1 MDSTL
6 SGRDVLGIMPTGA
19 GKSICF
25 QVPALLFPGIT
36 IVVSPLISLMKDQ
49 VSALNAAGIHAAYIN
64 SSLTERQF
72 YKAMD
77 FARQGRYKI
86 IYAAPERLM
95 TESFLA
101 LAKEVPISM
110 VAVDEAHC
118 ISQWGQDFRPSYLKI
133 VDFIQQL
140 PVRPVLAAY
149 TATATK
155 AVKEDILCILGLQ
168 NPDVLVTGYDRKN
181 LYFAVEK
188 PKNKKEALLE
198 YLRKNPEKSGVIYC
212 NTRKTV
218 EEVHQQLVQAGYPA
232 VRYHAGLSEG
242 EKKQNQEDF
251 IYDAAPIM
259 VATSAFGMGIDK
271 SNVRFVIHYNMP
283 KDIESYYQEAG
294 RAGRDGEPGECI
306 LYYSGQDVKTN
317 EFLIEQQVKNEEL
330 GREEQEVIRERNYER
345 LRKMTFYCFTNECLR
360 DYILRYFG
368 EYGGNY
374 CGNCRSCLTEFQD
387 VDVTEEAS
395 GILNMVV
402 TSGQR
407 YGIQAVIDA
416 VHGSDSAKVRSC
428 LTEFQ
433 DVDVTEEA
441 SGILNMVVTSGQ
453 RYGIQAVIDAVH
465 GSDSAKV
472 RQFGLQENSYY
483 GVLKDRTIVRLRQIL
498 NDLLVKEYLWLTPG
512 DYPVLKLGLQENSY
526 YGVLKD
532 RTIVRLRQILN
543 DLLVKEYLWLTPGD
557 YPVLKLGEK
566 GREFL
571 QEGDRVQV
579 FLKLPKEQ
587 EKAENKQKVQKKR
600 AVENVK
606 YPELFEILRQYRYQ
620 MAQKAHIPPYIIFSD
635 KTLREMSTY
644 LPVNREEMLE
654 INGVGT
660 SKYEKYGKAFENL
673 IQDFIYNKNIEK

>member
-1 MDSTL
+1 MDKYQVLKETFGYTTFRQGQERLVDSTL

-64 SSLTERQF
+64 SSLTEGQF
-72 YKAMD
+72 RKAME

-101 LAKEVPISM
+101 LAQEVPISM

-140 PVRPVLAAY
+140 PMRPVLAAY

-155 AVKEDILCILGLQ
+155 AVKEDILCILGLK

-188 PKNKKEALLE
+188 PKNKTEALLE
-198 YLRKNPEKSGVIYC
+198 YLRRNSEKSGIIYC

-218 EEVHQQLVQAGYPA
+218 EEVHQELVQAGYPV
-232 VRYHAGLSEG
+232 VRYHAGLSEE

-259 VATSAFGMGIDK
+259 VATNAFGMGIDK

-306 LYYSGQDVKTN
+306 LYYGGQDVKMN
-317 EFLIEQQVKNEEL
+317 EFLIEQQVSNEEL
-330 GREEQEVIRERNYER
+330 GREEQEVIRQRNYER

-374 CGNCRSCLTEFQD
+374 CGNCRNCLTEFQD
-387 VDVTEEAS
+387 VDVTEEAA
-395 GILNMVV
+395 GILNM
-402 TSGQR
+402 TLS
-407 YGIQAVIDA
+407 
-416 VHGSDSAKVRSC
+416 
-428 LTEFQ
+428 
-433 DVDVTEEA
+433 
-441 SGILNMVVTSGQ
+441 SGQ

-472 RQFGLQENSYY
+472 RQFRLQEN
-483 GVLKDRTIVRLRQIL
+483 
-498 NDLLVKEYLWLTPG
+498 P
-512 DYPVLKLGLQENSY
+512 Y

-571 QEGDRVQV
+571 QEKDSAQV

-587 EKAENKQKVQKKR
+587 EKAETKQKAQKKR
-600 AVENVK
+600 SVEDVK

-644 LPVNREEMLE
+644 LPVNREEMLA
-654 INGVGT
+654 INGVGN

-673 IQDFIYNKNIEK
+673 IQEFIRDKNIEK

>member
-1 MDSTL
+1 MVIPHSVRVRNVWDSTL

-64 SSLTERQF
+64 SSLTEGQF
-72 YKAMD
+72 RKAME

-101 LAKEVPISM
+101 LAQEVPISM

-140 PVRPVLAAY
+140 PMRPVLAAY

-155 AVKEDILCILGLQ
+155 AVKEDILCILGLK

-188 PKNKKEALLE
+188 PKNKTEALLE
-198 YLRKNPEKSGVIYC
+198 YLRRNSEKSGIIYC

-218 EEVHQQLVQAGYPA
+218 EEVHQELVQAGYPV
-232 VRYHAGLSEG
+232 VRYHAGLSEE

-259 VATSAFGMGIDK
+259 VATNAFGMGIDK

-306 LYYSGQDVKTN
+306 LYYGGQDVKMN
-317 EFLIEQQVKNEEL
+317 EFLIEQQVSNEEL

-374 CGNCRSCLTEFQD
+374 CGNCRNCLTEFQD
-387 VDVTEEAS
+387 VDVTEEAA
-395 GILNMVV
+395 GILNM
-402 TSGQR
+402 TLS
-407 YGIQAVIDA
+407 
-416 VHGSDSAKVRSC
+416 
-428 LTEFQ
+428 
-433 DVDVTEEA
+433 
-441 SGILNMVVTSGQ
+441 SGQ

-472 RQFGLQENSYY
+472 RQFRLQEN
-483 GVLKDRTIVRLRQIL
+483 
-498 NDLLVKEYLWLTPG
+498 P
-512 DYPVLKLGLQENSY
+512 Y

-571 QEGDRVQV
+571 QEKDSAQV

-587 EKAENKQKVQKKR
+587 EKAETKQKAQKKR
-600 AVENVK
+600 AVEDVK

-644 LPVNREEMLE
+644 LPVNREEMLA
-654 INGVGT
+654 INGVGN

-673 IQDFIYNKNIEK
+673 IQEFIRDKNIEK

>member
-232 VRYHAGLSEG
+232 VRYHAGLSEE

-259 VATSAFGMGIDK
+259 VATNAFGMGIDK

-317 EFLIEQQVKNEEL
+317 EFLIEQQVKNEEF

-374 CGNCRSCLTEFQD
+374 CGNCRSCLTEF
-387 VDVTEEAS
+387 
-395 GILNMVV
+395 
-402 TSGQR
+402 R
-407 YGIQAVIDA
+407 
-416 VHGSDSAKVRSC
+416 
-428 LTEFQ
+428 

-498 NDLLVKEYLWLTPG
+498 NDF
-512 DYPVLKLGLQENSY
+512 
-526 YGVLKD
+526 
-532 RTIVRLRQILN
+532 
-543 DLLVKEYLWLTPGD
+543 LVKEYLWLTPGD

-579 FLKLPKEQ
+579 FLKLPKDQ

-660 SKYEKYGKAFENL
+660 NKYEKYGKAFENL

>member
-1 MDSTL
+1 MDKYQVLKETFGYTTFRQGQERLVDSTL

-19 GKSICF
+19 GKSISF

-64 SSLTERQF
+64 SSLTEGQF
-72 YKAMD
+72 RKAME

-101 LAKEVPISM
+101 LAQEVPISM

-140 PVRPVLAAY
+140 PMRPVLAAY

-155 AVKEDILCILGLQ
+155 AVKEDILCILGLK

-188 PKNKKEALLE
+188 PKNKTEALLE
-198 YLRKNPEKSGVIYC
+198 YLRRNSEKSGIIYC

-218 EEVHQQLVQAGYPA
+218 EEVHQELVQAGYPV
-232 VRYHAGLSEG
+232 VRYHAGLSEE

-259 VATSAFGMGIDK
+259 VATNAFGMGIDK

-306 LYYSGQDVKTN
+306 LYYGGQDVKMN
-317 EFLIEQQVKNEEL
+317 EFLIEQQVSNEEL

-374 CGNCRSCLTEFQD
+374 CGNCRNCLTEFQD
-387 VDVTEEAS
+387 VDVTEEAA
-395 GILNMVV
+395 GILNM
-402 TSGQR
+402 TLS
-407 YGIQAVIDA
+407 
-416 VHGSDSAKVRSC
+416 
-428 LTEFQ
+428 
-433 DVDVTEEA
+433 
-441 SGILNMVVTSGQ
+441 SGQ

-472 RQFGLQENSYY
+472 RQFRLQEN
-483 GVLKDRTIVRLRQIL
+483 
-498 NDLLVKEYLWLTPG
+498 P
-512 DYPVLKLGLQENSY
+512 Y

-571 QEGDRVQV
+571 QEKDSAQV

-587 EKAENKQKVQKKR
+587 EKAETKQKAQKKR
-600 AVENVK
+600 AVEDVK

-644 LPVNREEMLE
+644 LPVNREEMLA
-654 INGVGT
+654 INGVGN

-673 IQDFIYNKNIEK
+673 IQEFIRDKNIEK

>member
-1 MDSTL
+1 MDKCEVLKQTFGYTSFREGQERLVDSTL

-25 QVPALLFPGIT
+25 QVPALMFPGIT
-36 IVVSPLISLMKDQ
+36 IVISPLISLMKDQ
-49 VSALNAAGIHAAYIN
+49 VTALNAAGIHAAYIN
-64 SSLTERQF
+64 SSLTEGQF
-72 YKAMD
+72 YKAMEY
-77 FARQGRYKI
+77 ARKGRYKI

-101 LAKEVPISM
+101 LAQEVPISM

-188 PKNKKEALLE
+188 PKNKKDALLE
-198 YLRKNPEKSGVIYC
+198 YLRKNSEKSGIIYC
-212 NTRKTV
+212 NTRKNV
-218 EEVHQQLVQAGYPA
+218 EEVHHHLVQAGYPA
-232 VRYHAGLSEG
+232 VWYHAGLLEE

-251 IYDAAPIM
+251 IYDVMPIM
-259 VATSAFGMGIDK
+259 VATNAFGMGIDK

-283 KDIESYYQEAG
+283 KDLESYYQEAG

-306 LYYSGQDVKTN
+306 LYYAGQDVKTN
-317 EFLIEQQVKNEEL
+317 EFLIEQQMENQEL
-330 GREEQEVIRERNYER
+330 EREEQELIRERNYER
-345 LRKMTFYCFTNECLR
+345 LRKMTFYCFTSECLR

-368 EYGGNY
+368 EYGRTY
-374 CGNCRSCLTEFQD
+374 CGNCRNCLTEFQD
-387 VDVTEEAS
+387 VDVTAEAK
-395 GILNMVV
+395 GILNLVV
-402 TSGQR
+402 SSGQR
-407 YGIQAVIDA
+407 YGVQAV
-416 VHGSDSAKVRSC
+416 V
-428 LTEFQ
+428 
-433 DVDVTEEA
+433 
-441 SGILNMVVTSGQ
+441 
-453 RYGIQAVIDAVH
+453 DAVH

-472 RQFGLQENSYY
+472 RQFRLSEN
-483 GVLKDRTIVRLRQIL
+483 
-498 NDLLVKEYLWLTPG
+498 P
-512 DYPVLKLGLQENSY
+512 Y

-566 GREFL
+566 GRQFL
-571 QEGDRVQV
+571 QENDSPQI

-587 EKAENKQKVQKKR
+587 EKTETKQKAQKKR
-600 AVENVK
+600 VVEDVK
-606 YPELFEILRQYRYQ
+606 YPELFEILRQHRYQ
-620 MAQKAHIPPYIIFSD
+620 LAQKAHIPPYIIFSD

-644 LPVNREEMLE
+644 LPVNREEMLA
-654 INGVGT
+654 INGVGN

-673 IQDFIYNKNIEK
+673 IQDFIRNQNIEN

>member
-232 VRYHAGLSEG
+232 VRYHAGLSEE

-259 VATSAFGMGIDK
+259 VATNAFGMGIDK

-317 EFLIEQQVKNEEL
+317 EFLIEQQVKNEEF

-416 VHGSDSAKVRSC
+416 VHGSDSAKVR
-428 LTEFQ
+428 
-433 DVDVTEEA
+433 
-441 SGILNMVVTSGQ
+441 
-453 RYGIQAVIDAVH
+453 
-465 GSDSAKV
+465 
-472 RQFGLQENSYY
+472 QF
-483 GVLKDRTIVRLRQIL
+483 
-498 NDLLVKEYLWLTPG
+498 
-512 DYPVLKLGLQENSY
+512 GLQENSY

-579 FLKLPKEQ
+579 FLKLPKDQ

-660 SKYEKYGKAFENL
+660 NKYEKYGKAFENL

>member
-232 VRYHAGLSEG
+232 VRYHAGLSEE

-259 VATSAFGMGIDK
+259 VATNAFGMGIDK

-317 EFLIEQQVKNEEL
+317 EFLIEQQVKNEEF
-330 GREEQEVIRERNYER
+330 GREEQEVIRERNHER

-374 CGNCRSCLTEFQD
+374 CGNC
-387 VDVTEEAS
+387 
-395 GILNMVV
+395 
-402 TSGQR
+402 
-407 YGIQAVIDA
+407 
-416 VHGSDSAKVRSC
+416 RSC

-512 DYPVLKLGLQENSY
+512 DYPVLKLG
-526 YGVLKD
+526 
-532 RTIVRLRQILN
+532 
-543 DLLVKEYLWLTPGD
+543 
-557 YPVLKLGEK
+557 EK

-579 FLKLPKEQ
+579 FLKLPKDQ

-660 SKYEKYGKAFENL
+660 NKYEKYGKAFENL

>member
-1 MDSTL
+1 MDKYQVLKETFGYTTFRQGQERLVDSTL

-25 QVPALLFPGIT
+25 QVPAVLFPGIT

-64 SSLTERQF
+64 SSLTEGQF
-72 YKAMD
+72 RKAME

-101 LAKEVPISM
+101 LAQEVPISM

-140 PVRPVLAAY
+140 PMRPVLAAY

-155 AVKEDILCILGLQ
+155 AVKEDILCILGLK

-188 PKNKKEALLE
+188 PKNKTEALLE
-198 YLRKNPEKSGVIYC
+198 YLRRNSEKSGIIYC

-218 EEVHQQLVQAGYPA
+218 EEVHQELVQAGYPV
-232 VRYHAGLSEG
+232 VRYHAGLSEE

-259 VATSAFGMGIDK
+259 VATNAFGMGIDK

-306 LYYSGQDVKTN
+306 LYYGGQDVKMN
-317 EFLIEQQVKNEEL
+317 EFLIEQQVSNEEL

-374 CGNCRSCLTEFQD
+374 CGNCRNCLTEFQD
-387 VDVTEEAS
+387 VDVTEEAA
-395 GILNMVV
+395 GILNM
-402 TSGQR
+402 TLS
-407 YGIQAVIDA
+407 
-416 VHGSDSAKVRSC
+416 
-428 LTEFQ
+428 
-433 DVDVTEEA
+433 
-441 SGILNMVVTSGQ
+441 SGQ

-472 RQFGLQENSYY
+472 RQFRLQEN
-483 GVLKDRTIVRLRQIL
+483 
-498 NDLLVKEYLWLTPG
+498 P
-512 DYPVLKLGLQENSY
+512 Y

-571 QEGDRVQV
+571 QEKDSAQV

-587 EKAENKQKVQKKR
+587 EKAETKQKAQKKR
-600 AVENVK
+600 SVEDVK

-644 LPVNREEMLE
+644 LPVNREEMLA
-654 INGVGT
+654 INGVGN

-673 IQDFIYNKNIEK
+673 IQEFIRDKNIEK

>member
-232 VRYHAGLSEG
+232 VRYHAGLSEE

-259 VATSAFGMGIDK
+259 VATNAFGMGIDK

-317 EFLIEQQVKNEEL
+317 EFLIEQQVKNEEF

-416 VHGSDSAKVRSC
+416 VHGSDSAKVR
-428 LTEFQ
+428 
-433 DVDVTEEA
+433 
-441 SGILNMVVTSGQ
+441 
-453 RYGIQAVIDAVH
+453 
-465 GSDSAKV
+465 
-472 RQFGLQENSYY
+472 QFGLQENSYY

-498 NDLLVKEYLWLTPG
+498 NDF
-512 DYPVLKLGLQENSY
+512 
-526 YGVLKD
+526 
-532 RTIVRLRQILN
+532 
-543 DLLVKEYLWLTPGD
+543 LVKEYLWLTPGD

-579 FLKLPKEQ
+579 FLKLPKDQ

-660 SKYEKYGKAFENL
+660 NKYEKYGKAFENL

>member
-1 MDSTL
+1 MDKYQVLKETFGYTTFRQGQERLVDSTL

-64 SSLTERQF
+64 SSLTEGQF
-72 YKAMD
+72 RKAME

-101 LAKEVPISM
+101 LAQEVPISM

-140 PVRPVLAAY
+140 PMRPVLAAY

-155 AVKEDILCILGLQ
+155 AVKEDILCILGLK

-188 PKNKKEALLE
+188 PKNKTEALLE
-198 YLRKNPEKSGVIYC
+198 YLRRNSEKSGIIYC

-218 EEVHQQLVQAGYPA
+218 EEVHQELVQAGYPV
-232 VRYHAGLSEG
+232 VRYHAGLSEE

-259 VATSAFGMGIDK
+259 VATNAFGMGIDK

-306 LYYSGQDVKTN
+306 LYYGGQDVKMN
-317 EFLIEQQVKNEEL
+317 EFLIEQQVSNEEL

-374 CGNCRSCLTEFQD
+374 CGNCRNCLTEFQD
-387 VDVTEEAS
+387 VDVTEEAA
-395 GILNMVV
+395 GILNM
-402 TSGQR
+402 TFS
-407 YGIQAVIDA
+407 
-416 VHGSDSAKVRSC
+416 
-428 LTEFQ
+428 
-433 DVDVTEEA
+433 
-441 SGILNMVVTSGQ
+441 SGQ

-472 RQFGLQENSYY
+472 RQFRLQEN
-483 GVLKDRTIVRLRQIL
+483 
-498 NDLLVKEYLWLTPG
+498 P
-512 DYPVLKLGLQENSY
+512 Y

-571 QEGDRVQV
+571 QEKDSAQV

-587 EKAENKQKVQKKR
+587 EKAETKQKAQKKR
-600 AVENVK
+600 AVEDVK

-644 LPVNREEMLE
+644 LPVNREEMLA
-654 INGVGT
+654 INGVGN

-673 IQDFIYNKNIEK
+673 IQEFIRDKNIEK

>member
-232 VRYHAGLSEG
+232 VRYHAGLSEE

-259 VATSAFGMGIDK
+259 VATNAFGMGIDK

-416 VHGSDSAKVRSC
+416 VHGSDSAKVR
-428 LTEFQ
+428 
-433 DVDVTEEA
+433 
-441 SGILNMVVTSGQ
+441 
-453 RYGIQAVIDAVH
+453 
-465 GSDSAKV
+465 
-472 RQFGLQENSYY
+472 QF
-483 GVLKDRTIVRLRQIL
+483 
-498 NDLLVKEYLWLTPG
+498 
-512 DYPVLKLGLQENSY
+512 GLQENSY

-579 FLKLPKEQ
+579 FLKLPKDQ

-660 SKYEKYGKAFENL
+660 NKYEKYGKAFENL